1 MSAAGRSVHFRHEA
15 SGAES
20 RSADTLRTEI
30 LLLTRR
36 APYPLDNGARVRTAR
51 LVAGLAAAFQTT
63 LLTYAHHRRSA
74 DGAVSRAE
82 LEAALPGVE
91 IVTVPG
97 LGGGERL
104 AQAASLAGS
113 HSWEFGRYRRDP
125 LGARLRQLVAERRPA
140 IVHFDDLSVASFA
153 PVLGP
158 LNVFA
163 PHDIEHC
170 ILAGNARAAGGVR
183 RAFATLQSRKTER
196 EERRVWQEVDLVLAV
211 SQREAVV
218 MRRRGARD
226 VELCP
231 NGTDR
236 VAQLAAPR
244 RGSGDPLRL
253 LFVGSGSY
261 HPNEVGLAW
270 FIKQVYAPVTDV
282 RPMTLD
288 VVGQPPRRPAQAP
301 GVVYHGLVP
310 SVLPYYQR
318 AHGVVVPVLQ
328 GSGTRLKIV
337 EAMALGRP
345 VISTPFGA
353 EGLPIAPGEHYLAAE
368 DAPSFIDELLRLA
381 DLLERPQDLEAML
394 ERARLAVEPL
404 FWETIV
410 QDLVEL
416 YRYWIE
422 RTLPHQ
428 QPSPVLG

>member
-1 MSAAGRSVHFRHEA
+1 MSAAGRGVHFGHEA
-15 SGAES
+15 PGTGN
-20 RSADTLRTEI
+20 RSADTRGTEI
-30 LLLTRR
+30 LFLARR
-36 APYPLDNGARVRTAR
+36 PPYPLDNGARIRTAR

-63 LLTYAHHRRSA
+63 LVTYANDRRSA
-74 DGAVSRAE
+74 GGGVFRAE

-104 AQAASLAGS
+104 AQAASLVGS
-113 HSWEFGRYRRDP
+113 RSWEFGRYRRDP
-125 LGARLRQLVAERRPA
+125 LGARLRQLVAERRLA
-140 IVHFDDLSVASFA
+140 IVHFDDLDVASFA

-158 LNVFA
+158 VNVFA
-163 PHDIEHC
+163 PHNIEHR
-170 ILAGNARAAGGVR
+170 ILAGNAPTSRGLR
-183 RAFATLQSRKTER
+183 RAFATLESRKTER

-211 SQREAVV
+211 SRPEAVV
-218 MRRRGARD
+218 MRRCGARD

-244 RGSGDPLRL
+244 RESGDPLRL

-261 HPNEVGLAW
+261 RPDEVGLAW
-270 FIKQVYAPVTDV
+270 FIKQVYTQVALARPV
-282 RPMTLD
+282 TLD
-288 VVGQPPRRPAQAP
+288 VVGQPPRRPVQAP

-328 GSGTRLKIV
+328 GAGTRLKIV
-337 EAMALGRP
+337 EAMAIGRP
-345 VISTPFGA
+345 VISTPLGA

-368 DAPSFIDELLRLA
+368 DAPDFSEELLRLA
-381 DLLERPQDLEAML
+381 DLLQRPEQLEGML